1 GISLNHANSSIPLG
15 ARSPIDQ
22 PPIYVFFN
30 GPSLRA
36 SLLPHLPR
44 RIGAISARSAKMLE
58 GSSSPCDPV
67 SAVLKTCPNAA
78 ESDKM
83 NVPDPSSE
91 RESELDMLVGFF
103 LMNGFCVVFFLLFGM
118 CVIFSCMR
126 KRPRFLGA
134 DRKKKA
140 AETLFPPEDLAPPPP
155 PAQKPLFKTLVKKAL
170 RSKELQNLKKAPV
183 VQCDSDGEPTIC
195 KKTHRI
201 RNGDG
206 VIFENRIQ
214 MSILRSPS
222 TGRSSVRRERVIT
235 EEVPT
240 PEASSSLIRQNLLGP
255 LTFDDLYYT

>member
-1 GISLNHANSSIPLG
+1 
-15 ARSPIDQ
+15 
-22 PPIYVFFN
+22 
-30 GPSLRA
+30 
-36 SLLPHLPR
+36 
-44 RIGAISARSAKMLE
+44 
-58 GSSSPCDPV
+58 
-67 SAVLKTCPNAA
+67 
-78 ESDKM
+78 SDKM

-103 LMNGFCVVFFLLFGM
+103 LMDGFCVVFFLLFGM

-140 AETLFPPEDLAPPPP
+140 TETLFPPEDLAPPPP
-155 PAQKPLFKTLVKKAL
+155 PAQKPLFKTVVTKAL

-195 KKTHRI
+195 KKSVI